1 MINNKGRE
9 KIMALLQVNAFSN
22 VLEMEVMLDVILP
35 QETKKTFGT
44 NTKETNDDVAV
55 LYLLHGMNGNHSV
68 WQRRT
73 AIERYVSDKGLAV
86 IMPSTDLGWYT
97 DTTYDMKYWTFI
109 AEELPNIC
117 HELFP
122 QLTKK
127 RAKTF
132 AAGLSMGG
140 YGAVKLGLKKPE
152 NFAAI
157 ASLSGGL
164 TIAEGIDQLLEIRS
178 KAYWEGIFG
187 PLEEIKGSENDL
199 IHLIA
204 TLDAS
209 QAPKFYLTCGTEDL
223 IYQASAYTTKK
234 MRESGYDVVF
244 EDGPGEHDWLFWD
257 YWIQR
262 VLNWLPL

>member
-1 MINNKGRE
+1 
-9 KIMALLQVNAFSN
+9 
-22 VLEMEVMLDVILP
+22 
-35 QETKKTFGT
+35 
-44 NTKETNDDVAV
+44 
-55 LYLLHGMNGNHSV
+55 
-68 WQRRT
+68 
-73 AIERYVSDKGLAV
+73 
-86 IMPSTDLGWYT
+86 
-97 DTTYDMKYWTFI
+97 
-109 AEELPNIC
+109 
-117 HELFP
+117 
-122 QLTKK
+122 
-127 RAKTF
+127 
-132 AAGLSMGG
+132 MGG

>member
-1 MINNKGRE
+1 
-9 KIMALLQVNAFSN
+9 MALLQVNAFSN

-44 NTKETNDDVAV
+44 STKGTTDDVAV

-109 AEELPNIC
+109 AEELPKIC

-127 RAKTF
+127 KSQNICSGFINGWLRCCKIGIKKT
-132 AAGLSMGG
+132 
-140 YGAVKLGLKKPE
+140 
-152 NFAAI
+152 
-157 ASLSGGL
+157 
-164 TIAEGIDQLLEIRS
+164 
-178 KAYWEGIFG
+178 
-187 PLEEIKGSENDL
+187 
-199 IHLIA
+199 
-204 TLDAS
+204 
-209 QAPKFYLTCGTEDL
+209 
-223 IYQASAYTTKK
+223 
-234 MRESGYDVVF
+234 
-244 EDGPGEHDWLFWD
+244 
-257 YWIQR
+257 
-262 VLNWLPL
+262 